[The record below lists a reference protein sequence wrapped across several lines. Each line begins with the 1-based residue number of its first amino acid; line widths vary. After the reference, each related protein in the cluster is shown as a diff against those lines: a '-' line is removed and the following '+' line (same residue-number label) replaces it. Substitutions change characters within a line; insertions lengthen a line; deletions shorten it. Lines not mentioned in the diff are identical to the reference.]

1 LRRNPTMRM
10 KARKANKDDCRLCHK
25 GRGIW
30 EECDNPNFYICD
42 LCFYYMERTWDFD
55 RFKRR
60 VS

>member
-1 LRRNPTMRM
+1 MRM